1 MYNKELSNGIV
12 TIISAI
18 VLMVVVLSIG
28 GCTDNSCTGI
38 YALGIDSAT
47 GDRENNNCIA
57 IVQGVGDPYKES
69 NVLLMTGET
78 AMKLIDEIRSL
89 PDVFGNENDPFAYE
103 IRLQYYDENKDR
115 VMVIKTGYGAFPDNW
130 GTIVSYTN
138 EISTVHKLTD
148 STDLVVID
156 ADLLRT
162 EFGMSDDM
170 FPEDVTVEKFLEDT
184 GISYPDLYSP
194 HFILENTVRYYA
206 YDYYKLASHRIKEDT
221 AASASDEAQLEEYAG
236 EHLDS
241 IDQVSDISVKG
252 LFEGYEFDIVRFDSF
267 DEWKNESGVK
277 GNKEDFDHTID
288 IYYERP
294 VGPEGMTRRETH
306 YVYVDPSN
314 RFLIITECK
323 DYAVISEY
331 LGR

>member
-1 MYNKELSNGIV
+1 MKRKLFMDTIV
-12 TIISAI
+12 FMMII
-18 VLMVVVLSIG
+18 VMVLSIG
-28 GCTDNSCTGI
+28 GCTDDSFTGI

-47 GDRENNNCIA
+47 GDRENNNCIS
-57 IVQGVGDPYKES
+57 IVQGVGDPYKDS
-69 NVLLMTGET
+69 NVPLMTGET

-103 IRLQYYDENKDR
+103 IRLQYYDENRDR
-115 VMVIKTGYGAFPDNW
+115 VMVKKSGYGAFPDNW
-130 GTIVSYTN
+130 GTIVAYTN

-148 STDLVVID
+148 STDIVVID
-156 ADLLRT
+156 ADLLMT

-170 FPEDVTVEKFLEDT
+170 FPEDVSVEKFLEDT
-184 GISYPDLYSP
+184 GISYVDLYSP
-194 HFILENTVRYYA
+194 YFKLENTVRSYA

-221 AASASDEAQLEEYAG
+221 VASPSDEAVLNEYAG

-241 IDQVSDISVKG
+241 IDQISDISVKG

-267 DEWKNESGVK
+267 DEWKIGNGVK
-277 GNKEDFDHTID
+277 GNLADPDDTID

-294 VGPEGMTRRETH
+294 AGPEGMTYWEKH
-306 YVYVDPSN
+306 YVYVDPSK
-314 RFLIITECK
+314 RFLIISTCE

-331 LGR
+331 FGR